1 MEKSLSLSVLCKG
14 GKIIINC
21 ASFSPRER
29 PLLNTRCMTI
39 PLMSSVDTSVSLS
52 FLAYLNQMAPIAR
65 FIDKFV
71 PLLHALQE
79 YMSGGRDYI
88 VWAL

>member
-1 MEKSLSLSVLCKG
+1 
-14 GKIIINC
+14 
-21 ASFSPRER
+21 
-29 PLLNTRCMTI
+29 MTI

-88 VWAL
+88 VWALWSKTLKLQNEPALILGLWKAASSEGYW